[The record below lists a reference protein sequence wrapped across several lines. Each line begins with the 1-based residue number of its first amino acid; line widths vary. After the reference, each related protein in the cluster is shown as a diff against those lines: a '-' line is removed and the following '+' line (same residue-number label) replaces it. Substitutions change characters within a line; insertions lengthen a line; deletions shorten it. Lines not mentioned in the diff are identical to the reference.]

1 MITASDVSKKPGAVH
16 PDAAAR
22 GELDTARALVLRLE
36 PDGDRDELVTAL
48 DERVRTLRG
57 AFWVFSRNQ

>member
-1 MITASDVSKKPGAVH
+1 MTALRIHEVPAH
-16 PDAAAR
+16 
-22 GELDTARALVLRLE
+22 GERDTARALVLRLD

-57 AFWVFSRNQ
+57 AFWVLSRNQ

>member
-1 MITASDVSKKPGAVH
+1 MTTLHIHATPAGPV
-16 PDAAAR
+16 
-22 GELDTARALVLRLE
+22 LDTARALVLRLE

-57 AFWVFSRNQ
+57 AYWLFSRNQ

>member
-1 MITASDVSKKPGAVH
+1 MTALHIHHGPAGAVM
-16 PDAAAR
+16 
-22 GELDTARALVLRLE
+22 DTARALVLRLE

-57 AFWVFSRNQ
+57 AFWLLSRNQ

>member
-1 MITASDVSKKPGAVH
+1 MITASDVSKKPGAVQPH
-16 PDAAAR
+16 AAAR

>member
-1 MITASDVSKKPGAVH
+1 MTGVH
-16 PDAAAR
+16 IQYSPAR
-22 GELDTARALVLRLE
+22 AELDTARALVLRLE

-57 AFWVFSRNQ
+57 AFRVLSRNQ

>member
-1 MITASDVSKKPGAVH
+1 MAMNRLHIPSAQIRDLA
-16 PDAAAR
+16 
-22 GELDTARALVLRLE
+22 TARALVLRLE

-57 AFWVFSRNQ
+57 AFWLFSRNQ